1 MLDSFLLLWQ
11 WPWLRVCSG
20 LYGVLLV
27 ASVAWFIRHRRAAA
41 AKPGPVA
48 RRWQVALCLAL
59 CFTPGAITDFLAAG
73 FIGPAS
79 AGLLFALPLLWSAGQ
94 PARALWTLGFL
105 YLLPLATAFA
115 LFYVAYPWYSWL
127 GLPRNAARI

>member
-11 WPWLRVCSG
+11 QPWLRVCCS
-20 LYGVLLV
+20 LYGVLLA
-27 ASVAWFIRHRRAAA
+27 ASVVSFIRHRRATAA
-41 AKPGPVA
+41 GSCPAA

-79 AGLLFALPLLWSAGQ
+79 AGLLFALPMLWSAGQ
-94 PARALWTLGFL
+94 PMRALWTLGFF

-115 LFYVAYPWYSWL
+115 LFYVAYPWYSRL
-127 GLPRNAARI
+127 GLPRNAARV